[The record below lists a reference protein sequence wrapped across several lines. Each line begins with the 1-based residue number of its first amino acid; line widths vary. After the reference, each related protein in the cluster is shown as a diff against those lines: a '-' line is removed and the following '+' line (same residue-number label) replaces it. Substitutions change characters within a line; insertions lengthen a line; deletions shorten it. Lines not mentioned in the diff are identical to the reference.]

1 MNVREIERIPYAEI
15 QALFG
20 DVARSLEFSAA
31 ATCGFNTLG
40 PERKLKLLKALKQAG
55 VDLVEA
61 EVSYAV
67 SIIANRMI
75 NRE

>member
-1 MNVREIERIPYAEI
+1 MKS
-15 QALFG
+15 AL
-20 DVARSLEFSAA
+20 SNNLE
-31 ATCGFNTLG
+31 
-40 PERKLKLLKALKQAG
+40 PERKLKLLKALKRAG